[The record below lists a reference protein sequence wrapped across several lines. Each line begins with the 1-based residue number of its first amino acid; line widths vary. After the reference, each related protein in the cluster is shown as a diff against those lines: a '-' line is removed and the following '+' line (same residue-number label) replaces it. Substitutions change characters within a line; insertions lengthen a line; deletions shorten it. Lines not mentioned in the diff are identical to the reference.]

1 MILFKNATLVDFDPP
16 RVREGYDLLVDGAAI
31 KEVGANISVEG
42 GATVVDAGGK
52 VIFPGLVC
60 SHHHYYSGLARGMLV
75 EIGPTPDFVSI
86 LKNLWWR
93 MDRALDEESLYSAAL
108 VCSLDAIRCGTTAV
122 VDHNA
127 SPNFITGSLATIQR
141 AFEEAGL
148 RGVTCYEV
156 TDRHGEAGM
165 RAGVAENIAFAKRI
179 DEERTAGSW
188 SGLTEALIGGHAPAT
203 LPDNGLKMVAD
214 ACEETGRGFHVHVAE
229 DLYDA
234 SYSHITYGKDLIPR
248 LADFD
253 LIDGKC
259 LVAHGTHLGAAEV
272 ELLNG
277 HDGFLLHSCRSNM
290 NNNVGYNHRLP
301 EFKHF
306 ALGTDGIGGDMF
318 TELKSAYFK
327 HRDAGG
333 SLGPGDF
340 LQALAS
346 GNEILRRIF
355 GRSFGRLEPEYAAD
369 LVVATYAS
377 PTPLVAENI
386 AGHMVFG
393 MGAEIVETVMIEGR
407 IVMRDRRLSAD
418 TEAIYREARGQ
429 AVRLWE
435 RMKTIEA

>member
-1 MILFKNATLVDFDPP
+1 MTLFKHATLVEFDPP
-16 RVREGYDLLVDGAAI
+16 RVREDHDLLVDGDAI
-31 KEVGANISVEG
+31 VAVGANLSVQG
-42 GATVVDAGGK
+42 LATVIDAGGK
-52 VIFPGLVC
+52 LIFPGLVC

-86 LKNLWWR
+86 LKRLWWR
-93 MDRALDEESLYSAAL
+93 MDRALDEESLHCAAL

-122 VDHNA
+122 IDHNA

-165 RAGVAENIAFAKRI
+165 REGVEENVAFAKRI
-179 DEERTAGSW
+179 DDERAAGTW

-203 LPDNGLKMVAD
+203 LPDDGLTMVAD
-214 ACEETGRGFHVHVAE
+214 ACEATGRGFHVHVAE
-229 DLYDA
+229 DIYDA
-234 SYSHITYGKDLIPR
+234 SHSHITYGKDLIPR
-248 LADFD
+248 LMDFG
-253 LIDGKC
+253 LIDERS
-259 LVAHGTHLGAAEV
+259 LIAHGTHLSSREV

-277 HDGFLLHSCRSNM
+277 RDAFLLHSCRSNM
-290 NNNVGYNHRLP
+290 NNDVGYNHRLP
-301 EFKHF
+301 EFKHV

-333 SLGPGDF
+333 PLGPGDF
-340 LQALAS
+340 LGALAA
-346 GNEILRRIF
+346 GNEILRRVF
-355 GRSFGRLEPEYAAD
+355 GRSFGRLEPGYAAD
-369 LVVATYAS
+369 LVVAYYAS
-377 PTPLVAENI
+377 PTPLVAQNI

-393 MGAEIVETVMIEGR
+393 MGSEIVETVMIDGR
-407 IVMRDRRLSAD
+407 IVMRDRRLAAD
-418 TEAIYREARGQ
+418 IETIYRRARRQ